1 MCTYKTMIKYAVIS
15 FARWP
20 YRKLKKN
27 KVVKHRFYFIQLKH
41 FSIIE
46 YKISFIKTLDEILD
60 KIWQQCKANE
70 KFCNQQQNT
79 QK

>member
-1 MCTYKTMIKYAVIS
+1 MIKYAVIS

-20 YRKLKKN
+20 HRKLKKN
-27 KVVKHRFYFIQLKH
+27 KVVKHRFYFIQLEH

-60 KIWQQCKANE
+60 KI
-70 KFCNQQQNT
+70 
-79 QK
+79 

>member
-1 MCTYKTMIKYAVIS
+1 MINCAVIS

-20 YRKLKKN
+20 HRKLKKN
-27 KVVKHRFYFIQLKH
+27 KVVKHRFYFIQLEH

-60 KIWQQCKANE
+60 EI
-70 KFCNQQQNT
+70 
-79 QK
+79 

>member
-1 MCTYKTMIKYAVIS
+1 MIKNILLNIRGLITLIKYAVIS

-20 YRKLKKN
+20 HRKFKKN
-27 KVVKHRFYFIQLKH
+27 KVVKHRFYFKQLEH

-60 KIWQQCKANE
+60 KI
-70 KFCNQQQNT
+70 
-79 QK
+79 